1 MQPLYQ
7 IPQRFSSA
15 PSEAPLNFDGKALS
29 ATEAIVWWLPLSQ
42 SKIDGYQVSSNPSE
56 QVME

>member
-1 MQPLYQ
+1 MQTIYHL
-7 IPQRFSSA
+7 PQCFSSA

-42 SKIDGYQVSSNPSE
+42 SKIDGYQVSSSLSE
-56 QVME
+56 QVMA